1 MFEQEF
7 TLYPQC
13 IVHDFES
20 ILTLLNEHVKRDVTC
35 FPRHKPVSVNVH
47 DTLSKE
53 PVYLVNE
60 NPQLSIE
67 RSIKALTEKE
77 QAIVADIFKLF
88 QGKCNS
94 SIKNGNNN
102 LNVRLQ
108 YFLKEI
114 TLKESCDCNE
124 NVFVGKENNIYIFL
138 TISKFKY
145 LDMKSYIGSGLRYD
159 V

>member
-35 FPRHKPVSVNVH
+35 FPRHKPISVNVH

-77 QAIVADIFKLF
+77 QAIVADIS
-88 QGKCNS
+88 NS
-94 SIKNGNNN
+94 SRGSATAVSKM
-102 LNVRLQ
+102 V
-108 YFLKEI
+108 I
-114 TLKESCDCNE
+114 T
-124 NVFVGKENNIYIFL
+124 
-138 TISKFKY
+138 T
-145 LDMKSYIGSGLRYD
+145 
-159 V
+159 